1 MRYWKSIESV
11 LEFDGIERRLLL
23 EMQIVNGKLSR
34 VIDRMLWRS
43 SHMFLW
49 KALPEHAIADD
60 TVLILLV
67 SPTANDAKCI
77 SMNDVAIRVT
87 EVDAIGFRTWSQ

>member
-1 MRYWKSIESV
+1 MRYWKSIGSI
-11 LEFDGIERRLLL
+11 LEFDSIERRLLF
-23 EMQIVNGKLSR
+23 EMQVVYGKLSR
-34 VIDRMLWRS
+34 VVDRVFGRS
-43 SHMFLW
+43 SHVFLW

-67 SPTANDAKCI
+67 SPTTDDAKCI